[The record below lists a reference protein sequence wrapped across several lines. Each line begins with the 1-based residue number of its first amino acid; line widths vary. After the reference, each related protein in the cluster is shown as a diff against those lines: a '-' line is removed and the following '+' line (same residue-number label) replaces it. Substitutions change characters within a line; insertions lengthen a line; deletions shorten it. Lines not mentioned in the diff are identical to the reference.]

1 MIKILLADD
10 QTILT
15 EGIKSVLET
24 CPDFK
29 VVGIAQDGAEAVKL
43 CESLKPDVVLMDIR
57 MPNMNGVVATKRIK
71 EIDDSVKIIVLT
83 TFDDSDYILSAINN
97 GASGYLLKDI
107 GSTALIDSIKNAYAG
122 DTILPSKIA
131 KKITDAAMM
140 VSSDKEIK
148 LKKAF
153 NLSDAAMMVS
163 SDKEIKLK
171 KAFNLSDREI
181 EIALMIN
188 DGFTNRQIAS
198 VMQLSDGTA
207 RNYIS
212 SIYSKLGVDGRP
224 AAVEKIKSKI

>member
-1 MIKILLADD
+1 MIKILLVDD
-10 QTILT
+10 QMILA

-24 CPDFK
+24 CSDFK
-29 VVGIAQDGAEAVKL
+29 ICGIASDGAEAVSL
-43 CESLKPDVVLMDIR
+43 CEKLRPDVVLMDIR

-71 EIDDSVKIIVLT
+71 EIDDNINIIILT

-148 LKKAF
+148 LKKTF
-153 NLSDAAMMVS
+153 G
-163 SDKEIKLK
+163 
-171 KAFNLSDREI
+171 LSDREV
-181 EIALMIN
+181 EIALMLC

-198 VMQLSDGTA
+198 AMKLSDGTA

-212 SIYSKLGVDGRP
+212 SIYSKLGVESRSS
-224 AAVEKIKSKI
+224 AVVKIKELI